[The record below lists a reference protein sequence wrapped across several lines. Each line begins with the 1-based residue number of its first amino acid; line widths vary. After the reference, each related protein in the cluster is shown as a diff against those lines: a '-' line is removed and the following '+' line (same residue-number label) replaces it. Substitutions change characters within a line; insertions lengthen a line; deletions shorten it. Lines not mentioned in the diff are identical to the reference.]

1 MFKLVKP
8 VVAGVFAASIAGS
21 AMAGGLG
28 DAIVEGEPFAVGE
41 VAGAGSMGPLPL
53 LILGAVAVAAL
64 VGSESASGTTVQ
76 D

>member
-8 VVAGVFAASIAGS
+8 AATGLCAALIAGS

-41 VAGAGSMGPLPL
+41 VASAGSMGALPL
-53 LILGAVAVAAL
+53 VLLGVVAVAAL
-64 VGSESASGTTVQ
+64 VGNDSSSGTQ
-76 D
+76 E